1 MYSLFALI
9 ARFFT
14 RRNSGLGHAFVPR
27 QLLESAEGRAGS
39 NPRQASEL
47 RLAAR
52 AYMRVVR

>member
-1 MYSLFALI
+1 MYPVFALI
-9 ARFFT
+9 SRLLS
-14 RRNSGLGHAFVPR
+14 RRNSGLGHAAVPR
-27 QLLESAEGRAGS
+27 QLLESADGRAGS